1 MTWWS
6 RRSWSARSPGRRRTP
21 AFNVD
26 CTPGDTYDKTGVVLN
41 QANNWTVTYTGIPTG
56 VSCVVTEPV
65 VPAGWTLTSISPT
78 PAVIGTTP
86 VTVTVTNTR
95 NGIPGLDKTSAPADG
110 VAQVAPGDLI
120 NYTVTVGNV
129 GGLPITGP
137 VVDTLPAGL
146 TAVRDAPM
154 HRRWG
159 DQQRRVR

>member
-1 MTWWS
+1 M
-6 RRSWSARSPGRRRTP
+6 
-21 AFNVD
+21 
-26 CTPGDTYDKTGVVLN
+26 
-41 QANNWTVTYTGIPTG
+41 
-56 VSCVVTEPV
+56 VTEPV

-78 PAVIGTTP
+78 PAVIGGTP

-120 NYTVTVGNV
+120 NYTVTVSNV

-146 TAVRDAPM
+146 TVVADDD
-154 HRRWG
+154 HRRWDAKRDEYVSPG
-159 DQQRRVR
+159 RWSTWHRERR